1 MTMRREVHSWLDANP
16 TTCQGDERMSNEAK
30 QPNPPTG
37 SVVIGEDQNIG
48 VDEIF
53 CDWYR
58 CPKCKEE
65 SITRSSKFCPDCGVK
80 LQWEGGVTH
89 A

>member
-1 MTMRREVHSWLDANP
+1 MLDANDP
-16 TTCQGDERMSNEAK
+16 TCQGDERMSNEAN

-37 SVVIGEDQNIG
+37 SVVIGEAQSEG
-48 VDEIF
+48 REEVW

-58 CPKCKEE
+58 CPKCNK
-65 SITRSSKFCPDCGVK
+65 SNIARGYSFCPDCGVK
-80 LQWEGGVTH
+80 LQWEGGATH

>member
-1 MTMRREVHSWLDANP
+1 MLDANP
-16 TTCQGDERMSNEAK
+16 TTCQGDEHMSGEAK
-30 QPNPPTG
+30 QSNPPTG
-37 SVVIGEDQNIG
+37 SVVIGEDQNMG
-48 VDEIF
+48 VDEIY

-80 LQWEGGVTH
+80 LQWEGGVTD